1 MDDNF
6 RLNIRARDWIRGI
19 KSHYDGKPIVTTQH
33 AAAPEPGS
41 FKIL

>member
-19 KSHYDGKPIVTTQH
+19 KNYYGGKPIVTQH
-33 AAAPEPGS
+33 DDTPAPGA
-41 FKIL
+41 FKML